1 MLNHVALE
9 SAKAELLHFQEMSK
23 KLQSSVVT
31 IQKEL
36 EMSYKDLEVE
46 RSTVTKLELSVK
58 QMEGVKSQLEST
70 SLKVT
75 EIHQQLIDRD
85 GVIDSLKEEMKCLQA
100 SKEQVHA
107 HLQAVMAELETGKK
121 NLNEVYSKLLL
132 I

>member
-58 QMEGVKSQLEST
+58 QMEGVKSRLEST

-107 HLQAVMAELETGKK
+107 HLQAVMAELETGKT